1 MKQVY
6 NVQRMTYNDYCNY
19 MSGGYNFSVEN
30 LHLEA
35 ESPEEAVKMA
45 EAEGYMVNK
54 DYVKTVAELE
64 AEEAERKAQYIKT
77 EAERKAKAARAKA
90 RKAEREAA
98 KAAELGVT
106 VDEYK
111 AMVKREKHIKAL
123 TADLEAAKAEVARL
137 EKLLAEA

>member
-1 MKQVY
+1 MKQLYRVE
-6 NVQRMTYNDYCNY
+6 RATENDYHDMMCGSMNY
-19 MSGGYNFSVEN
+19 SIEK
-30 LHLEA
+30 LDIEA
-35 ESPEEAVKMA
+35 ETPEEAAKMA
-45 EAEGYMVNK
+45 EAEGYVVNK
-54 DYVKTVAELE
+54 EYVKTVAELE

-111 AMVKREKHIKAL
+111 AMVKREKYIKAL

-137 EKLLAEA
+137 EKLLAKA